1 MELLVETE
9 KKTDSK
15 YDQQFQ
21 ELKSALEKLL
31 VGRLNENQKA
41 FDQKH
46 QILLDLMGDLE
57 RKIDVKEQETLDSLR
72 AEVGRLFDDRGQRFE

>member
-31 VGRLNENQKA
+31 AGRLNENQKA

-46 QILLDLMGDLE
+46 QVLLDLMGDLE
-57 RKIDVKEQETLDSLR
+57 RKIDVKE
-72 AEVGRLFDDRGQRFE
+72 

>member
-31 VGRLNENQKA
+31 AGRLNENQKA
-41 FDQKH
+41 FDRSIRFCL
-46 QILLDLMGDLE
+46 ILWVIL
-57 RKIDVKEQETLDSLR
+57 KEKLTSKSKKP
-72 AEVGRLFDDRGQRFE
+72 